1 MKRILLLLLLLLL
14 AACQSNN
21 EATLLP
27 ITIEEA
33 YPGNMMDVTMI
44 ELIDGSSGERVKLTR
59 KSEIDSL
66 LHDIKDLVLEP
77 DPNQEGRVGYLY
89 RLVLYEEERLTLDF
103 LPTAMNETYYLL
115 NEQLHGILQQLYT
128 EKYNKKE

>member
-1 MKRILLLLLLLLL
+1 LLL

-33 YPGNMMDVTMI
+33 YPGNMMGVTMI

-103 LPTAMNETYYLL
+103 LPTSMNETYYLL

-128 EKYNKKE
+128 EKFNKKE

>member
-1 MKRILLLLLLLLL
+1 MKRILLLLILLLL

-27 ITIEEA
+27 INIEEA

-103 LPTAMNETYYLL
+103 LPTSMNETYYLL